1 MKKKAVSASFP
12 ELSCRFAKE
21 SSVDKPSMLPDI
33 DFLDVTAR
41 NETMN
46 TVPGAP
52 VQVQLGMVPCYS
64 LTVHKTQAM
73 SIKHIVRGCRRLS
86 F

>member
-1 MKKKAVSASFP
+1 
-12 ELSCRFAKE
+12 
-21 SSVDKPSMLPDI
+21 MLPDI
-33 DFLDVTAR
+33 DFIDVTAR

-64 LTVHKTQAM
+64 LTVP
-73 SIKHIVRGCRRLS
+73 SICDFMEPWFETETHTRITGRVQKRS
-86 F
+86 